1 MEGVGNDETVAG
13 GPKTETRH
21 ALVEAEAIADRYRV
35 VRWLGGGGMGNVY
48 HAIDSELGEPVA
60 LKVLGGGLTED
71 AIERFRREVRLT
83 RRIRHENVARMFDI
97 GEHQGSRFLTMEL
110 IDGAALS
117 NELGTAMPWVRL
129 QGIAQQI
136 CAGLAAAHD
145 EGVIHR
151 DLKPDNVL
159 VERTT
164 GRAVV
169 TDFGIARS
177 QNDVAVT
184 QVGEVIGTP
193 RYMAPEQLA
202 GDEANV
208 RSDLF
213 SLGVMLFELATAA
226 RPWPGKT
233 PAAIAIAQATTPRR
247 PFADSDCPQAFIEIV
262 ERCLALLPSDRPA
275 NAREVEH
282 AIARCEL
289 GGATRIDLR
298 PAPPGSDGSE
308 GPTSRQVPQPRLRP
322 SSPEIPTQP
331 PQRVPITVAV
341 MPFAS
346 AEADAYVADAMVE
359 DLIDTLST
367 TATLRVRPVG
377 PGPREDDVRELG
389 RRLGVDHVVSGSV
402 RRIPTGLRIAARL
415 TSVADGFQI
424 WAHRADVVEAEV
436 LTTADKLA
444 TEIATAMS
452 TRAIAGDR
460 PTDPRAVEL
469 YLRARAQ
476 LRQYWG
482 AHVLAATDLLEQAVA
497 LAPTSP
503 PILGAFAFAAAQA
516 WLMRGGKDNADR
528 ARDAI
533 DRALAYGHG
542 DAYLASSVFRVSNG
556 DPIGSAADLAMALA
570 RAPMSSHAHEYAGRL
585 LSEIASLAEAR
596 FHLET
601 AAQLDPGRAPV
612 IIVEL
617 SRLDALD
624 GNWDQAFARLVPV
637 VADPELAIAQFAA
650 MYEARLHGWRR
661 DRSAMIASATR
672 YAMRAGENSTEILTF
687 VRRSL
692 DQDGVD
698 VQSWST
704 LCALFAS
711 GVRPR
716 RAAFLG
722 FQILAE
728 IAGLFDD
735 PERALEAMAAGA
747 AIGLVDVVWID
758 RCPLFA
764 TLDPVRLRPIR
775 DQIAANAARI
785 LGAYRSASAMPET
798 R

>member
-1 MEGVGNDETVAG
+1 MDPVGNDETVAG
-13 GPKTETRH
+13 GPQTETRH

-60 LKVLGGGLTED
+60 LKVLGGGLTDD

-97 GEHQGSRFLTMEL
+97 GEHRGSRFLTMEL

-117 NELGTAMPWVRL
+117 NELGAAMPWVRL
-129 QGIAQQI
+129 QAIAQQI

-177 QNDVAVT
+177 QNEVAVT

-202 GDEANV
+202 GDEADE

-213 SLGVMLFELATAA
+213 SLGVMLFELATAT
-226 RPWPGKT
+226 RPWAGKT
-233 PAAIAIAQATTPRR
+233 AAA
-247 PFADSDCPQAFIEIV
+247 FANSDCPQAFIAIV
-262 ERCLALLPSDRPA
+262 ERCLSLLPSDRPA
-275 NAREVEH
+275 NAREVED
-282 AIARCEL
+282 AIARCEV
-289 GGATRIDLR
+289 GGATQIDR
-298 PAPPGSDGSE
+298 RAAPPDADGSE
-308 GPTSRQVPQPRLRP
+308 GPTSRQVPQPRVRR
-322 SSPEIPTQP
+322 SSLEVPTQP
-331 PQRVPITVAV
+331 AKRAPITVAV

-346 AEADAYVADAMVE
+346 TEADAYLADAMVE

-367 TATLRVRPVG
+367 SETLRVRPVG
-377 PGPREDDVRELG
+377 PGSHEGEVRELG

-402 RRIPTGLRIAARL
+402 RRIPSGLRIAARL
-415 TSVADGFQI
+415 TSVGDGFQI

-436 LTTADKLA
+436 LTAADKLA

-452 TRAIAGDR
+452 TRATAGDR

-482 AHVLAATDLLEQAVA
+482 THVLAATDLLEEAVA

-503 PILGAFAFAAAQA
+503 PILGAYAFAAAQA
-516 WLMRGGKDNADR
+516 WLMRGGTNNADR

-542 DAYLASSVFRVSNG
+542 DAYLASSVVRVSNG
-556 DPIGSAADLAMALA
+556 DPVGGAADLAMALA
-570 RAPMSSHAHEYAGRL
+570 RAPMSPHAHEYAGRL
-585 LSEIASLAEAR
+585 LSEIAPMPEAR
-596 FHLET
+596 FHFET

-612 IIVEL
+612 ILVEL
-617 SRLDALD
+617 SRLDALE
-624 GNWDQAFARLVPV
+624 GHWELAFARIVPLVG
-637 VADPELAIAQFAA
+637 APELAIAQFAA
-650 MYEARLHGWRR
+650 MYEARLHGWHR
-661 DRSAMIASATR
+661 DRAAMTASATR
-672 YAMRAGENSTEILTF
+672 HALRSGENSTEILTF
-687 VRRSL
+687 VRRCL
-692 DQDGVD
+692 EQGGIEA
-698 VQSWST
+698 QPWTT
-704 LCALFAS
+704 LCGLFAS
-711 GVRPR
+711 GERPQ
-716 RAAFLG
+716 RASLLG

-735 PERALEAMAAGA
+735 PDRVLEAMAGGA
-747 AIGLVDVVWID
+747 AIGLVDLVWID

-764 TLDPVRLRPIR
+764 ELDTARLRPIR
-775 DQIAANAARI
+775 DQVAANAARV
-785 LGAYRSASAMPET
+785 LAAYRSASATPT
-798 R
+798 APG